1 MVDKPVSWFLCFRGA
16 GFLFLG
22 QWGLAFSP
30 VWFLV
35 VAGCV
40 DVVLGDDFAGA
51 RAREADVPMGALK
64 VRYTH
69 VYRRENG

>member
-1 MVDKPVSWFLCFRGA
+1 MVDKPVPR
-16 GFLFLG
+16 FLFFEAPVFVLG

-40 DVVLGDDFAGA
+40 DVVLGDDFAGFF
-51 RAREADVPMGALK
+51 
-64 VRYTH
+64 
-69 VYRRENG
+69 